1 MATQARR
8 RATLRVLSSEFL
20 AWISLESLLRGCTF
34 NLYKRSLLHREHDGR
49 ILYAVPRKFLTRR
62 RNPLVTRLGSG
73 LEFRK
78 PFARRTAI
86 LLIAFAF
93 TLSAGAPRGAAQ
105 GTSGS
110 SGASSPALADRGLQ
124 LANAGHC
131 REALP
136 VLAKVLPHEPD
147 RATKYKAEIAMA
159 QCSMS
164 LHQISDA
171 LENLGRLNRDFP
183 NDPQVLYITTH
194 FCGEM
199 AQSASMRLA
208 QKDPTS
214 YQAQEL
220 DAEAYEAHGKWADA
234 LAEYRRILQQY
245 PKLPEIHYRIGRVI
259 LSMPSTPT
267 TAQDATEQF
276 EDELKI
282 DPSNAAA
289 EFMLGDLDRQLQQW
303 NEAVSHF
310 RRAAQLDA
318 GFLEAYLGLG
328 MALNAQ
334 GQYADAISPLEKY
347 VAGVPDDAAGHY
359 QLAMAYAR
367 TGHREEADRELARQ
381 RELDA
386 RVNKDTSDSKPPE
399 PRR

>member
-1 MATQARR
+1 
-8 RATLRVLSSEFL
+8 
-20 AWISLESLLRGCTF
+20 
-34 NLYKRSLLHREHDGR
+34 LYD
-49 ILYAVPRKFLTRR
+49 VPRKFIAGSLRTTRATGLDSGFESR
-62 RNPLVTRLGSG
+62 PQFAGRAAALLVFL
-73 LEFRK
+73 
-78 PFARRTAI
+78 
-86 LLIAFAF
+86 AF
-93 TLSAGAPRGAAQ
+93 TLSAGAPQAAAQ
-105 GTSGS
+105 ATSGS
-110 SGASSPALADRGLQ
+110 SDGTPSAVASRGLQ

-136 VLAKVLPHEPD
+136 MLARALPHMD
-147 RATKYKAEIAMA
+147 RTKKYEAEIAMA

-164 LHQISDA
+164 LHQVSGA

-199 AQSASMRLA
+199 ARNASTELA

-220 DAEAYEAHGKWADA
+220 DAEAYEAHGKWTDA

-245 PKLPEIHYRIGRVI
+245 PKLPEVHYRIGRVI

-267 TAQDATEQF
+267 TAQDAKEQF

-282 DPSNAAA
+282 NPSNAAA
-289 EFMLGDLDRQLQQW
+289 EFMLADLDRQLEQW
-303 NEAVSHF
+303 DQAVVHF
-310 RRAAQLDA
+310 RRASQLDA

-328 MALNAQ
+328 MALNAE
-334 GQYADAISPLEKY
+334 GKYADAVAPLQKY
-347 VAGVPDDAAGHY
+347 VAGVPDDPAGHY

-367 TGHREEADRELARQ
+367 TGHRDEAEQELAKQ
-381 RELDA
+381 RALDA
-386 RVNKDTSDSKPPE
+386 RVNKATPIPDAGKPQPQQ
-399 PRR
+399 